1 MNRSRAIVI
10 VVVAVLAD
18 TPLARAQGGRVT
30 LVADRP
36 DYAVGVEKEVVLRL
50 WNQTAAPIRVEGEPW
65 RIEND
70 NTGALVAFGPHFP
83 SLPSGAAQ
91 PTSATPSAVTVN
103 PRDVLSWV
111 WRMPDRPVPGTYR
124 AYADL
129 GGTVGRINSAAFR
142 IVTGAASMKGSW
154 RATAALSQTL
164 TTSLLT
170 SIVGTTATGV
180 LAPAAVPQMW
190 AALAFMVL
198 QVAAQRFADDPP
210 RQDFRR
216 PVTIEASPLTLP
228 PPRDGA
234 DVIAQDVLR
243 QAGETAARLR
253 ALTMARERMLG
264 AQQAQDTA
272 AEQARRQDVGRFERE
287 LRGAAA
293 ELANRMT
300 KLDLVLPAQSM
311 DASDAPS
318 RSAALNLRWPDGT
331 RLEDYLKRLDIML
344 PERLAAL
351 SPGARIDPRAAT
363 RDLVAELR
371 RSLRMPPTVSAGR

>member
-1 MNRSRAIVI
+1 MNRTRAVAIVI
-10 VVVAVLAD
+10 AIVLAD

-50 WNQTAAPIRVEGEPW
+50 WNQTAAPLRVEGEPW
-65 RIEND
+65 YIEND
-70 NTGALVAFGPHFP
+70 NTGAPVAFGPRLP
-83 SLPSGAAQ
+83 PLPSGAAQ

-111 WRMPDRPVPGTYR
+111 WRIPDRPVPGTYR

-129 GGTVGRINSAAFR
+129 GGTIGVVRGAAFR

-154 RATAALSQTL
+154 RTTAALSQTL
-164 TTSLLT
+164 TTALLT
-170 SIVGTTATGV
+170 SVVGTTATGV

-198 QVAAQRFADDPP
+198 QVASQRLADDPP

-216 PVTIEASPLTLP
+216 PVTIETSPLTLP

-243 QAGETAARLR
+243 QAAETAAQLR

-264 AQQAQDTA
+264 AEQAQDTA
-272 AEQARRQDVGRFERE
+272 AEQARRLDVGRFERE
-287 LRGAAA
+287 LRDAAA

-300 KLDLVLPAQSM
+300 KLDQVLPAQSV
-311 DASDAPS
+311 DASDAPAW
-318 RSAALNLRWPDGT
+318 SAVLNLRWPDGT
-331 RLEDYLKRLDIML
+331 PIEVYLKRLDITL
-344 PERLAAL
+344 PERVPAPP
-351 SPGARIDPRAAT
+351 PGARLDPRAAT
-363 RDLVAELR
+363 RDLIAELR
-371 RSLRMPPTVSAGR
+371 RSLRMPPMVSAGR